1 MPRQLCSAADL
12 ISLSDEV
19 IGPGTEPEPIRRRD
33 RRGNHAQKR
42 GLAGTV
48 SAANQQHLAA
58 LDGQV
63 RANQAGNHPEHAGD
77 TGESHGRRG
86 RP

>member
-1 MPRQLCSAADL
+1 MPEQLCSAADL

-19 IGPGTEPEPIRRRD
+19 IAQDRAGPIRRRD

-48 SAANQQHLAA
+48 RPANQQHLAA

-63 RANQAGNHPEHAGD
+63 RREPGRNHPEHAGD